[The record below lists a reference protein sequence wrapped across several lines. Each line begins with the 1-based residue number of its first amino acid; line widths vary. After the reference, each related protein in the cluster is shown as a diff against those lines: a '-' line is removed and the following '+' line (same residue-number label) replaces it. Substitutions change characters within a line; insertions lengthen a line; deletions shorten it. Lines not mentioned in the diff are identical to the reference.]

1 MREKNISDKHCQG
14 RCDIKQLLIR
24 ELRSTCI
31 HGFLRSCILFLSN
44 IYIRTE
50 GIYQIRV
57 TLDSILLILLI
68 QKKKNKKQVRKN
80 KLRIS

>member
-1 MREKNISDKHCQG
+1 MREKKISDKHCPG
-14 RCDIKQLLIR
+14 RCDIKLLIR

-68 QKKKNKKQVRKN
+68 QKKKNKKRVRKN

>member
-68 QKKKNKKQVRKN
+68 QKKNKKQVMKKN
-80 KLRIS
+80 LRIS